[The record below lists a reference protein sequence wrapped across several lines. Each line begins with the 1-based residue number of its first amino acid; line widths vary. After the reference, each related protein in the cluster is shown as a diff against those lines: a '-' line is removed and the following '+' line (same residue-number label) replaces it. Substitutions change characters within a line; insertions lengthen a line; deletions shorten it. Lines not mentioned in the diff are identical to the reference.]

1 MKQTSIKYISTVHS
15 DSLRTLNFYLEE
27 LMIFQKRL
35 EEIAMANSGMEIAIQ
50 VEHFQ
55 NLFIIHKKQIEKI
68 ANLLHENIKFI
79 SSEVHA
85 SSGYLDEALLMDN
98 FHINEQFLEEEKL
111 FREMKTEFY
120 QFAAKW
126 M

>member
-55 NLFIIHKKQIEKI
+55 NLFIIHKKQLEKI
-68 ANLLHENIKFI
+68 VNLLHENIKFI

-85 SSGYLDEALLMDN
+85 SSGYLDEALLMEN